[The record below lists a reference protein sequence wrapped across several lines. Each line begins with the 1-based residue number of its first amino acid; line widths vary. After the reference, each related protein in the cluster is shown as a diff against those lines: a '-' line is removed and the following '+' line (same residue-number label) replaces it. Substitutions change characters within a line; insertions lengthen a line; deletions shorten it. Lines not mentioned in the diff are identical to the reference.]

1 MKRFALY
8 RLLGTLVPACLALLA
23 CGGGGGGGDGGGGGG
38 GSSYV
43 AATSESFSPM
53 AARDKAT
60 NTKNVALRWVYTVN
74 NGQPVRADLLGISIG
89 ITFDPIETTID
100 AGSSQRRT
108 TLKGPVSGS
117 ADGVNFSGAYDATS
131 ADELTRSADRTYL
144 ERQLMGIDISLSG
157 GGESGTAKFTGDL
170 GYVQPLE
177 WFLDRD
183 SLDSLPIGHVE
194 TRSSSGRF
202 DFNLTITGETPI
214 VGSDVPVAVND
225 RWTVLAKLPTMTV
238 RGRTYSNVVQLS
250 MQTRVP
256 DLSGKLTNVTMYYWV
271 AKGIGMIRGQG
282 IFRVLNIDNT
292 VIELTETNLEQD

>member
-8 RLLGTLVPACLALLA
+8 RLLGTLVPACFALLA
-23 CGGGGGGGDGGGGGG
+23 CGGGGGGGGDGGGNT
-38 GSSYV
+38 YV

-60 NTKNVALRWVYTVN
+60 KTKNVAMRWVYTVN
-74 NGQPVRADLLGISIG
+74 NGQPVRADLLGISVAIPF
-89 ITFDPIETTID
+89 TAIEATID
-100 AGSSQRRT
+100 AGSSQRQM
-108 TLKGPVSGS
+108 TLNGPVTGS
-117 ADGVNFSGAYDATS
+117 ADGVNFSGTYNATLT
-131 ADELTRSADRTYL
+131 DELSRSAGRTFIKRSL
-144 ERQLMGIDISLSG
+144 TGIDISLSG
-157 GGESGTAKFTGDL
+157 GGESGTAKFTAGM
-170 GYVQPLE
+170 GGFVPPFE

-194 TRSSSGRF
+194 TRSANGRF
-202 DFNLTITGETPI
+202 DYNLTITGETPI
-214 VGSDVPVAVND
+214 VGSNVPVAVND

-256 DLSGKLTNVTMYYWV
+256 DLSGKLTDVTMYYWV

-292 VIELTETNLEQD
+292 VIELAKTNLEQD